1 MFLLNYVFVVFVS
14 FNSNYSTFEPS
25 FIQEQK
31 ALNEELFLLQKE
43 LESNN
48 SNKAL
53 IQRINVLK
61 NKKKCE
67 EF

>member
-1 MFLLNYVFVVFVS
+1 MLVVFVS
-14 FNSNYSTFEPS
+14 FNSNYEAFEPS

-31 ALNEELFLLQKE
+31 ALNEELFILQKE
-43 LESNN
+43 LQNNN
-48 SNKAL
+48 SNKTL
-53 IQRINVLK
+53 IQRINVIK